1 MVNLMRKIKTVT
13 NLIKKAE
20 EKGFAR
26 INGKYYDGQK
36 MEKYAVTIEN
46 GILQLRHWETVTL
59 ELDIY
64 ENRINY
70 YYGESKS
77 DADSIN
83 TVLDYFN
90 IKGKASYRP
99 SIDKFSIIGA

>member
-1 MVNLMRKIKTVT
+1 MKKIKTVI
-13 NLIKKAE
+13 NLIEKAE
-20 EKGFAR
+20 EKGFAK
-26 INGKYYDGQK
+26 INGRYYGGQK
-36 MEKYAVTIEN
+36 MEKYAVAIEN

-64 ENRINY
+64 DKKISY

-90 IKGKASYRP
+90 IKGQASYRP
-99 SIDKFSIIGA
+99 SINKFSVI